1 MHQSNPNWKAFF
13 YATESD
19 YAPQL
24 RTLVDKAQ
32 DPRLAALVFGQAG
45 NSLAAHLE
53 EVLTRKECRWVS
65 SAKGSTAYGSD
76 VVDRLFMSADTHADI
91 LLAPMDSYVFAA
103 QDYER
108 RGERSW
114 NQRCVGVES
123 MISLYQ
129 LSYTAQPPPRFGR
142 VFSASVFYSSAKL
155 ALEAV
160 RPGNLSMPALYQCPG
175 CDEGLYPQY
184 LVRSRGWSYA
194 RLGLDGLKTIVFDKH
209 SPTHCVAAGNVW
221 LDHACPEKVGCLS
234 YRSIRKLQ
242 VADQPKELQALY
254 DWKHYKKGSQVCLRL
269 SKVGFEAE
277 QPSVFK

>member
-1 MHQSNPNWKAFF
+1 M
-13 YATESD
+13 
-19 YAPQL
+19 
-24 RTLVDKAQ
+24 LVNQAQ
-32 DPRLAALVFGQAG
+32 DPRLAALPSGPAG
-45 NSLAAHLE
+45 NTLAAHLE
-53 EVLTRKECRWVS
+53 EVLSARKECKWVS
-65 SAKGSTAYGSD
+65 SAPGSTAYGSD
-76 VVDRLFMSADTHADI
+76 VVDRLFTSVDAHAADL
-91 LLAPMDSYVFAA
+91 LLAPMDTYVFAA
-103 QDYER
+103 QDYDR

-142 VFSASVFYSSAKL
+142 VFSASVFYNSAKL
-155 ALEAV
+155 ALESV

-194 RLGLDGLKTIVFDKH
+194 RLGMDGLKTIVFDQS

-234 YRSIRKLQ
+234 RRTVRKLHL
-242 VADQPKELQALY
+242 ADKRKNATTEY
-254 DWKHYKKGSQVCLRL
+254 DWEHFSALLGIQICLRL
-269 SKVGFEAE
+269 SQEGSKPHTCAMDISAWSRLG
-277 QPSVFK
+277 